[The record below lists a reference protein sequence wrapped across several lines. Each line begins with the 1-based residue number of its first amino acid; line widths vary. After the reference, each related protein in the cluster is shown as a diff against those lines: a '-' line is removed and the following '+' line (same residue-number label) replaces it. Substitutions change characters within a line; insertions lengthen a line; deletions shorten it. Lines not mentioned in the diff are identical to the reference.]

1 MVTVIS
7 TAYIMLGIDE
17 IGIQIEQPF
26 DILPLTA
33 LATILTNDVKDELLD
48 IYIPKTSIYPSSE
61 R

>member
-48 IYIPKTSIYPSSE
+48 IYIPKTSIYPSS
-61 R
+61 

>member
-1 MVTVIS
+1 
-7 TAYIMLGIDE
+7 MLGIDE